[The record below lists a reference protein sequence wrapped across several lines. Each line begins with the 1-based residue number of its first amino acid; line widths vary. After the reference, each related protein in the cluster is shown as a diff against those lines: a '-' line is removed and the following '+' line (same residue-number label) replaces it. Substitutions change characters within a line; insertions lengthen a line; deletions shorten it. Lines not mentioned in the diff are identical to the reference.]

1 MIPILYGKDETAFTS
16 NGIGILSDTTFCNVT
31 EERNGIYEITFSYP
45 IKGALFEHI
54 QENCFVKAKANETSE
69 AQIFHIYKSSKPING
84 IVTYYGEHISYE
96 LTGNPVEKVVIT
108 NATGAQGL
116 NKVLEAALVPHSYS
130 GLSDIASRKST
141 TLSLLS
147 VRAALG
153 GVEGSLLDVYG
164 GEYEFDN
171 FTIKLHES
179 RGSDTG
185 IIIGYGKNL
194 TDLQQEKNISETYT
208 ALFPYAKYTPEKEE
222 GDEEDPEE
230 VVVTLSEKIIY
241 SSNATRP
248 KVLTMDFT
256 DKFSDDEEITEAALR
271 QKAKAWAAD
280 SGYNKPSVS
289 IKVAF
294 THLWQSPEYKQ
305 YAILERVSLCDTLT
319 VNFEKLGVSAK
330 AKVIKTVYD
339 TLKEKYV
346 SIELGDAKSNFADSI
361 NQTTQEIENIK
372 TEVKKNETATAK
384 KIAAA
389 VANATA
395 LITGQNGGYVVLNPS
410 NNPQEILIMDAP
422 SINEAVKIWRWNS
435 GGLGYSSNGYNGPFA
450 TAITQ
455 DGAIVADFIT
465 AGEINGALIKADTVS
480 SSAISQTFKNEIT
493 KEISDNI
500 TEVTATITQLF
511 EAADGRL
518 KSEIEAHITETTQTL
533 QTSIDQNA
541 QKITL
546 TATEIRDEVNSIKEG
561 LETEISQNAENITM
575 TASQISALSTTMY
588 EETTALRENLA
599 AAEAK
604 VDENSAAIDEAEAKI
619 EENAGAI
626 LDANTKIQQNAE
638 AITLT
643 ANDIRGELVEVE
655 NGLQEQ
661 ITANQADIE
670 VNADNIKMRVAKSVT
685 YETATRASAVPTY
698 SNTTA
703 AQKKKLY
710 FCTSTEKYYYYNEI
724 SSKWVE
730 VADECI
736 YSAFIQTAYGFEF
749 SNLVEINGDL
759 IVSGTISADRIDTE
773 NLSCTRLYAKDNFDG
788 YSVRLNGYVG
798 DFGIYNSSASDSA
811 NADSTYCM
819 FGIYN
824 SVPNV
829 NFYVYGN
836 NFLGYDVSSDT
847 VWPKGNWDFSV
858 ATVTGLSTSN
868 ATAIFG

>member
-1 MIPILYGKDETAFTS
+1 MIPILYDKDETAFTS

-54 QENCFVKAKANETSE
+54 QEGCFVKAKANETSE

-116 NKVLEAALVPHSYS
+116 NKVLEAALVPHPYS
-130 GLSDIASRKST
+130 GLSDIASQKST
-141 TLSLLS
+141 ALSLLS

-222 GDEEDPEE
+222 GDEEDLEE

-256 DKFSDDEEITEAALR
+256 DKFSDGEEITEAALR

-422 SINEAVKIWRWNS
+422 SITEAVKIWRWNS

-541 QKITL
+541 
-546 TATEIRDEVNSIKEG
+546 
-561 LETEISQNAENITM
+561 ENITM

-643 ANDIRGELVEVE
+643 ANNIRGELVEVE

-698 SNTTA
+698 SNTTS

-710 FCTSTEKYYYYNEI
+710 FCTSTERYYYYNEI
-724 SSKWVE
+724 SLSWVE
-730 VADECI
+730 VEDKCI
-736 YSAFIQTAYGFEF
+736 YSAFIQTANGFEF
-749 SNLVEINGDL
+749 SDLVKINGDL
-759 IVSGTISADRIDTE
+759 IVSGTISGDRIKGGVITGTTVATAP
-773 NLSCTRLYAKDNFDG
+773 NQYGDG
-788 YSVRLNGYVG
+788 VKLNGSTQRLEILYNGVVVG
-798 DFGIYNSSASDSA
+798 TWAPTTLPGGSTISPAGGGTLTISNVSASG
-811 NADSTYCM
+811 TW
-819 FGIYN
+819 
-824 SVPNV
+824 
-829 NFYVYGN
+829 NFTN
-836 NFLGYDVSSDT
+836 
-847 VWPKGNWDFSV
+847 
-858 ATVTGLSTSN
+858 ATVEGLN
-868 ATAIFG
+868 AIAVFG

>member
-1 MIPILYGKDETAFTS
+1 MIPILYDKDETAFTS

-45 IKGALFEHI
+45 IECALFEHI
-54 QENCFVKAKANETSE
+54 QEGCFVKAKANETSK

-141 TLSLLS
+141 ALSLLS

-361 NQTTQEIENIK
+361 NQTTHEIENIK
-372 TEVKKNETATAK
+372 TEVK

-561 LETEISQNAENITM
+561 LETEIRQTADSITL
-575 TASQISALSTTMY
+575 TASELTMLSTEMY
-588 EETTALRENLA
+588 ERTDSLREDLA
-599 AAEAK
+599 AAEG
-604 VDENSAAIDEAEAKI
+604 EISTNAA
-619 EENAGAI
+619 AI
-626 LDANTKIQQNAE
+626 LDANTKIQQNAN

-655 NGLQEQ
+655 DGLQEQ
-661 ITANQADIE
+661 ISANQADIE
-670 VNADNIKMRVAKSVT
+670 VNADK
-685 YETATRASAVPTY
+685 
-698 SNTTA
+698 
-703 AQKKKLY
+703 
-710 FCTSTEKYYYYNEI
+710 
-724 SSKWVE
+724 
-730 VADECI
+730 
-736 YSAFIQTAYGFEF
+736 
-749 SNLVEINGDL
+749 
-759 IVSGTISADRIDTE
+759 
-773 NLSCTRLYAKDNFDG
+773 
-788 YSVRLNGYVG
+788 
-798 DFGIYNSSASDSA
+798 
-811 NADSTYCM
+811 NARCK
-819 FGIYN
+819 IC
-824 SVPNV
+824 
-829 NFYVYGN
+829 
-836 NFLGYDVSSDT
+836 
-847 VWPKGNWDFSV
+847 
-858 ATVTGLSTSN
+858 
-868 ATAIFG
+868 

>member
-1 MIPILYGKDETAFTS
+1 M
-16 NGIGILSDTTFCNVT
+16 
-31 EERNGIYEITFSYP
+31 
-45 IKGALFEHI
+45 
-54 QENCFVKAKANETSE
+54 
-69 AQIFHIYKSSKPING
+69 
-84 IVTYYGEHISYE
+84 
-96 LTGNPVEKVVIT
+96 
-108 NATGAQGL
+108 
-116 NKVLEAALVPHSYS
+116 
-130 GLSDIASRKST
+130 
-141 TLSLLS
+141 
-147 VRAALG
+147 
-153 GVEGSLLDVYG
+153 
-164 GEYEFDN
+164 
-171 FTIKLHES
+171 
-179 RGSDTG
+179 
-185 IIIGYGKNL
+185 
-194 TDLQQEKNISETYT
+194 
-208 ALFPYAKYTPEKEE
+208 
-222 GDEEDPEE
+222 
-230 VVVTLSEKIIY
+230 
-241 SSNATRP
+241 
-248 KVLTMDFT
+248 
-256 DKFSDDEEITEAALR
+256 
-271 QKAKAWAAD
+271 
-280 SGYNKPSVS
+280 
-289 IKVAF
+289 
-294 THLWQSPEYKQ
+294 
-305 YAILERVSLCDTLT
+305 
-319 VNFEKLGVSAK
+319 
-330 AKVIKTVYD
+330 
-339 TLKEKYV
+339 
-346 SIELGDAKSNFADSI
+346 
-361 NQTTQEIENIK
+361 
-372 TEVKKNETATAK
+372 
-384 KIAAA
+384 
-389 VANATA
+389 
-395 LITGQNGGYVVLNPS
+395 
-410 NNPQEILIMDAP
+410 
-422 SINEAVKIWRWNS
+422 
-435 GGLGYSSNGYNGPFA
+435 GYSSNGYNGPFA

-588 EETTALRENLA
+588 EETTTLRENLA

-643 ANDIRGELVEVE
+643 ANNIRGELVEVE

-798 DFGIYNSSASDSA
+798 DFGIYNSLASDSES
-811 NADSTYCM
+811 ADSTRCL
-819 FGIYN
+819 FGVYN

-829 NFYVYGN
+829 NFYVYGH
-836 NFLGYDVSSDT
+836 NFMGCNVSDDT
-847 VWPKGNWDFSV
+847 IWAKGSWNFSN

-868 ATAIFG
+868 ATAVFG

>member
-1 MIPILYGKDETAFTS
+1 MIPILYDKDETAFTS

-45 IKGALFEHI
+45 IEGALFEHI
-54 QENCFVKAKANETSE
+54 QEGCFVKAKANETSE

-153 GVEGSLLDVYG
+153 GVEGSLLDVYS

-561 LETEISQNAENITM
+561 LETEIRQTADSITL
-575 TASQISALSTTMY
+575 TASELTMLSTEMY
-588 EETTALRENLA
+588 ERTDSLREDLA
-599 AAEAK
+599 AAEG
-604 VDENSAAIDEAEAKI
+604 EISTNAA
-619 EENAGAI
+619 AI
-626 LDANTKIQQNAE
+626 LDANTKIQQNAN

-655 NGLQEQ
+655 DGLQEQ
-661 ITANQADIE
+661 ISANQADIE
-670 VNADNIKMRVAKSVT
+670 VNADNIKMRVAKSVE
-685 YETATRASAVPTY
+685 YSTATRDSAVPTY

-703 AQKKKLY
+703 AEKKKLY
-710 FCTSTEKYYYYNEI
+710 FCTSNEKYYYYNEI
-724 SSKWVE
+724 SRAWVE
-730 VADECI
+730 VDDQCV
-736 YSAFIQTAYGFEF
+736 YSAFVQTANGFKL
-749 SNLVEINGDL
+749 SGIVEIDGDL
-759 IVSGTISADRIDTE
+759 ITKGTISADRISTNIAQVNG
-773 NLSCTRLYAKDNFDG
+773 NLNIGNSDDDVEKELRFSGAAVIKTFFDG
-788 YSVRLNGYVG
+788 ISPPT
-798 DFGIYNSSASDSA
+798 GIKISASKIDLEA
-811 NADSTYCM
+811 YKLD
-819 FGIYN
+819 
-824 SVPNV
+824 
-829 NFYVYGN
+829 
-836 NFLGYDVSSDT
+836 LSDCGEII
-847 VWPKGNWDFSV
+847 WG
-858 ATVTGLSTSN
+858 SN
-868 ATAIFG
+868 KPVAIFG

>member
-1 MIPILYGKDETAFTS
+1 MIPILYDKDETAFTS

-31 EERNGIYEITFSYP
+31 EERNGVYEITFSYP
-45 IKGALFEHI
+45 IDGALFEYI
-54 QENCFVKAKANETSE
+54 QEGCFVKAKANETSE
-69 AQIFHIYKSSKPING
+69 AQIFNIYKSSKPLNG
-84 IVTYYGEHISYE
+84 IITYYGEHISYE
-96 LTGNPVEKVVIT
+96 LTGNPVEKVDIT
-108 NATGAQGL
+108 NATAAQGL

-153 GVEGSLLDVYG
+153 GVEGSLLDIYG

-171 FTIKLHES
+171 FTIKLHEN

-241 SSNATRP
+241 SSKATRP

-256 DKFSDDEEITEAALR
+256 DKFSDGEEITEASLR
-271 QKAKAWAAD
+271 QKATAWAAD

-372 TEVKKNETATAK
+372 TDVKKNETATAK

-422 SINEAVKIWRWNS
+422 SISEAVKIWRWNS
-435 GGLGYSSNGYNGPFA
+435 AGLGYSSNGYNGPFT

-561 LETEISQNAENITM
+561 LETEIRQTADSITL
-575 TASQISALSTTMY
+575 TASELTMLSTEMY
-588 EETTALRENLA
+588 KRTDSLREDLA
-599 AAEAK
+599 AAEG
-604 VDENSAAIDEAEAKI
+604 EISTNAA
-619 EENAGAI
+619 AI
-626 LDANTKIQQNAE
+626 LDANTKIQQNAN

-655 NGLQEQ
+655 DGLQEQ
-661 ITANQADIE
+661 ISANQADIE
-670 VNADNIKMRVAKSVT
+670 VNADNIKMRVAKSVE
-685 YETATRASAVPTY
+685 YSTATRDSAVPTY

-703 AQKKKLY
+703 AEKKKLY
-710 FCTSTEKYYYYNEI
+710 FCTSNEKYYYYNEI
-724 SSKWVE
+724 SASWIE
-730 VADECI
+730 VADQCV
-736 YSAFIQTAYGFEF
+736 YSAFIQTADGFEF
-749 SNLVEINGDL
+749 SDLVKINGDL
-759 IVSGTISADRIDTE
+759 IVSGTISGDRISGGTITGATVASAP
-773 NLSCTRLYAKDNFDG
+773 NQWGDG
-788 YSVRLNGYVG
+788 VKLNGSTQRLEILYNGAVVG
-798 DFGIYNSSASDSA
+798 AWGPTSLPGGSAIYPVGGATLTISGVAASG
-811 NADSTYCM
+811 T
-819 FGIYN
+819 
-824 SVPNV
+824 
-829 NFYVYGN
+829 
-836 NFLGYDVSSDT
+836 
-847 VWPKGNWDFSV
+847 WDFSNCEDVIGLPPTV
-858 ATVTGLSTSN
+858 AV
-868 ATAIFG
+868 FG

>member
-1 MIPILYGKDETAFTS
+1 MIPILYDKNETAFTS

-54 QENCFVKAKANETSE
+54 QEDCFVKAKANETSE

-130 GLSDIASRKST
+130 GLSDITSRKST

-561 LETEISQNAENITM
+561 LETEIRQTADSITL
-575 TASQISALSTTMY
+575 TASELTMLSTEMY
-588 EETTALRENLA
+588 ERTDSLREALA
-599 AAEAK
+599 AAEG
-604 VDENSAAIDEAEAKI
+604 EISTNAA
-619 EENAGAI
+619 AI
-626 LDANTKIQQNAE
+626 LDANTKIQQNAN

-655 NGLQEQ
+655 DGLREQ
-661 ITANQADIE
+661 ISANQADIE
-670 VNADNIKMRVAKSVT
+670 VNADNIKMRVAKSVE
-685 YETATRASAVPTY
+685 YSTATRDSAVPTY

-703 AQKKKLY
+703 AEKKKLY
-710 FCTSTEKYYYYNEI
+710 FCTSNEKYYYYNEI
-724 SSKWVE
+724 SRAWVE
-730 VADECI
+730 VDDQCV
-736 YSAFIQTAYGFEF
+736 YSAFVQTANGFKL
-749 SNLVEINGDL
+749 SGIVEIDGDL
-759 IVSGTISADRIDTE
+759 ITKGTISADRISTNIAQVNG
-773 NLSCTRLYAKDNFDG
+773 NLNIGNRDDDVEKELRFSGAAVIRTFFDG
-788 YSVRLNGYVG
+788 ISPPT
-798 DFGIYNSSASDSA
+798 GIKISASKIDLEA
-811 NADSTYCM
+811 YKLD
-819 FGIYN
+819 
-824 SVPNV
+824 
-829 NFYVYGN
+829 
-836 NFLGYDVSSDT
+836 LSDCGEII
-847 VWPKGNWDFSV
+847 WG
-858 ATVTGLSTSN
+858 SN
-868 ATAIFG
+868 KPVAIFG

>member
-1 MIPILYGKDETAFTS
+1 LIPILYDKDETAFTS

-45 IKGALFEHI
+45 IEGALFEHI
-54 QENCFVKAKANETSE
+54 QEGCFVKAKANETSE

-116 NKVLEAALVPHSYS
+116 NKVLEAAIVPHPYS

-222 GDEEDPEE
+222 GDEEDTEE

-561 LETEISQNAENITM
+561 LETEIRQTADSITL
-575 TASQISALSTTMY
+575 TASELTMLSTEMY
-588 EETTALRENLA
+588 ERTDSLREDLA
-599 AAEAK
+599 AAEG
-604 VDENSAAIDEAEAKI
+604 EISTNAA
-619 EENAGAI
+619 AI
-626 LDANTKIQQNAE
+626 LDANTKIQQNAN

-655 NGLQEQ
+655 DGLQEQ
-661 ITANQADIE
+661 ISANQADIE
-670 VNADNIKMRVAKSVT
+670 VNADNIKMRVAKSVE
-685 YETATRASAVPTY
+685 YSTATRDSAVPTY

-703 AQKKKLY
+703 AEKKKLY
-710 FCTSTEKYYYYNEI
+710 FCTSNESYYYYNEI
-724 SSKWVE
+724 SASWVK
-730 VADECI
+730 VDSQCV
-736 YSAFIQTAYGFEF
+736 YSAFIQTANGFEF
-749 SNLVEINGDL
+749 SDLVKINGDL
-759 IVSGTISADRIDTE
+759 IVSGTISGDRISGGTITGATVASAP
-773 NLSCTRLYAKDNFDG
+773 NQWGDG
-788 YSVRLNGYVG
+788 VKLNGSTQRLEILYNGAVVG
-798 DFGIYNSSASDSA
+798 AWGPTSLPGGSAIYPVGGATLTISGVAASG
-811 NADSTYCM
+811 T
-819 FGIYN
+819 
-824 SVPNV
+824 
-829 NFYVYGN
+829 
-836 NFLGYDVSSDT
+836 
-847 VWPKGNWDFSV
+847 WDFSDCEDVIGLPPTV
-858 ATVTGLSTSN
+858 AV
-868 ATAIFG
+868 FG

>member
-1 MIPILYGKDETAFTS
+1 MIPILYDKDETAFTS

-45 IKGALFEHI
+45 IECALFEHI
-54 QENCFVKAKANETSE
+54 QEGCFVKAKANETSK

-141 TLSLLS
+141 ALSLLS

-361 NQTTQEIENIK
+361 NQTTHEIENMK

-561 LETEISQNAENITM
+561 LETEIRQTADSITL
-575 TASQISALSTTMY
+575 TASELTMLSTEMY
-588 EETTALRENLA
+588 ERTDSLREDLA
-599 AAEAK
+599 AAEG
-604 VDENSAAIDEAEAKI
+604 EISTNAA
-619 EENAGAI
+619 AI
-626 LDANTKIQQNAE
+626 LDANTKIQQNAN

-655 NGLQEQ
+655 DGLQEQ
-661 ITANQADIE
+661 ISANQADIE
-670 VNADNIKMRVAKSVT
+670 VNADNIKMRVAKSVE
-685 YETATRASAVPTY
+685 YSTATRDSAVPTY

-703 AQKKKLY
+703 AEKKKLY
-710 FCTSTEKYYYYNEI
+710 FCTSNEKYYYYNEI
-724 SSKWVE
+724 SRAWVE
-730 VADECI
+730 VDDQCV
-736 YSAFIQTAYGFEF
+736 YSAFIQTANGFKL
-749 SNLVEINGDL
+749 SGIVEIDGDL
-759 IVSGTISADRIDTE
+759 ITKGTISADRISTNIAQVNG
-773 NLSCTRLYAKDNFDG
+773 NLNIGNSDDDVEKELRFSGAAVIKTFFDG
-788 YSVRLNGYVG
+788 ISPPT
-798 DFGIYNSSASDSA
+798 GIKISASKIDLEA
-811 NADSTYCM
+811 YKLD
-819 FGIYN
+819 
-824 SVPNV
+824 
-829 NFYVYGN
+829 
-836 NFLGYDVSSDT
+836 LSDCGEII
-847 VWPKGNWDFSV
+847 WG
-858 ATVTGLSTSN
+858 SN
-868 ATAIFG
+868 KPVAIFG

>member
-1 MIPILYGKDETAFTS
+1 MIPILYDKDETAFTS

-54 QENCFVKAKANETSE
+54 QEGCFVKAKANETSE

-116 NKVLEAALVPHSYS
+116 NKVLEAALVPHPYS
-130 GLSDIASRKST
+130 GLSDIASQKST
-141 TLSLLS
+141 ALSLLS

-222 GDEEDPEE
+222 GDEEDLEE

-256 DKFSDDEEITEAALR
+256 DKFSDGEEITEAALR

-422 SINEAVKIWRWNS
+422 SITEAVKIWRWNS

-541 QKITL
+541 
-546 TATEIRDEVNSIKEG
+546 
-561 LETEISQNAENITM
+561 ENITM

-643 ANDIRGELVEVE
+643 ANNIRGELVEVE

-698 SNTTA
+698 SNTTS

-710 FCTSTEKYYYYNEI
+710 FCTSTERYYYYNEI
-724 SSKWVE
+724 SLSWVE
-730 VADECI
+730 VEDKCI
-736 YSAFIQTAYGFEF
+736 YSAFIQTANGFEF
-749 SNLVEINGDL
+749 SDLVKINGDL
-759 IVSGTISADRIDTE
+759 IVSGTISGDRIKGGVITGTTVATAP
-773 NLSCTRLYAKDNFDG
+773 NQYGDG
-788 YSVRLNGYVG
+788 VKLNGSTQRLEILYNGAVVG
-798 DFGIYNSSASDSA
+798 TWAPTMLPGGSTISPAGGGTLTISNVSASG
-811 NADSTYCM
+811 TW
-819 FGIYN
+819 
-824 SVPNV
+824 
-829 NFYVYGN
+829 NFTN
-836 NFLGYDVSSDT
+836 
-847 VWPKGNWDFSV
+847 
-858 ATVTGLSTSN
+858 ATVEGLN
-868 ATAIFG
+868 AIAVFG

>member
-1 MIPILYGKDETAFTS
+1 MIPILYDKDETAFTS

-54 QENCFVKAKANETSE
+54 QEDCFVKAKANETSE

-141 TLSLLS
+141 ALSLLS

-561 LETEISQNAENITM
+561 LETEIRQTADSITL
-575 TASQISALSTTMY
+575 TASELTMLSTEMY
-588 EETTALRENLA
+588 ERTDSLREDLA
-599 AAEAK
+599 AAEG
-604 VDENSAAIDEAEAKI
+604 EISTNAA
-619 EENAGAI
+619 AI
-626 LDANTKIQQNAE
+626 LDANTKIQQNAN

-655 NGLQEQ
+655 DGLQEQ
-661 ITANQADIE
+661 ISANQADIE
-670 VNADNIKMRVAKSVT
+670 VNADNIKMRVAKSVE
-685 YETATRASAVPTY
+685 YSTATRDSAVPTY
-698 SNTTA
+698 SNTTTA
-703 AQKKKLY
+703 EKKKLY
-710 FCTSTEKYYYYNEI
+710 FCTSNEKYYYYNEI
-724 SSKWVE
+724 SRAWVE
-730 VADECI
+730 VDDQCV
-736 YSAFIQTAYGFEF
+736 YSAFVQTANGFKL
-749 SNLVEINGDL
+749 SGIVEIDGDL
-759 IVSGTISADRIDTE
+759 ITKGTISADRISTNIAQVNG
-773 NLSCTRLYAKDNFDG
+773 NLNIGNSDDDVEKELRFSGAAVIKTFFDG
-788 YSVRLNGYVG
+788 ISPPT
-798 DFGIYNSSASDSA
+798 GIKISASKIDLEA
-811 NADSTYCM
+811 YKLD
-819 FGIYN
+819 
-824 SVPNV
+824 
-829 NFYVYGN
+829 
-836 NFLGYDVSSDT
+836 LSDCGEII
-847 VWPKGNWDFSV
+847 WG
-858 ATVTGLSTSN
+858 SN
-868 ATAIFG
+868 KPVAIFG

>member
-1 MIPILYGKDETAFTS
+1 MIPILYDKDETAFTS

-45 IKGALFEHI
+45 IEGALFEHI
-54 QENCFVKAKANETSE
+54 QEGCFVKAKPNETSE

-141 TLSLLS
+141 ALSLLS

-230 VVVTLSEKIIY
+230 VVVTLSEKIVY

-561 LETEISQNAENITM
+561 LETEIRQTADSITL
-575 TASQISALSTTMY
+575 TASELTMLSTEMY
-588 EETTALRENLA
+588 ERTDSLREDLA
-599 AAEAK
+599 AAEG
-604 VDENSAAIDEAEAKI
+604 EISTNAA
-619 EENAGAI
+619 AI
-626 LDANTKIQQNAE
+626 LDANTKIQQNAN

-655 NGLQEQ
+655 DGLREQ
-661 ITANQADIE
+661 ISANQADIE
-670 VNADNIKMRVAKSVT
+670 VNADNIKMRVAKSVE
-685 YETATRASAVPTY
+685 YSTATRDSAVPTY

-703 AQKKKLY
+703 AEKKKLY
-710 FCTSTEKYYYYNEI
+710 FCTSNEKYYYYNEI
-724 SSKWVE
+724 SRDWVE
-730 VADECI
+730 VDDQCV
-736 YSAFIQTAYGFEF
+736 YSAFVQTANGFKL
-749 SNLVEINGDL
+749 SGIVEIDGDL
-759 IVSGTISADRIDTE
+759 ITKGTISADRISTNIAQVNG
-773 NLSCTRLYAKDNFDG
+773 NLNIGNSDDDVEKELRFSGAAVIKTFFDG
-788 YSVRLNGYVG
+788 ISPPT
-798 DFGIYNSSASDSA
+798 GIKISASKIDLEA
-811 NADSTYCM
+811 YKLD
-819 FGIYN
+819 
-824 SVPNV
+824 
-829 NFYVYGN
+829 
-836 NFLGYDVSSDT
+836 LSDCGEII
-847 VWPKGNWDFSV
+847 WG
-858 ATVTGLSTSN
+858 SN
-868 ATAIFG
+868 KPVAIFG

>member
-1 MIPILYGKDETAFTS
+1 MIPILYDKDETAFTS

-31 EERNGIYEITFSYP
+31 EERNGVYEITFSYP
-45 IKGALFEHI
+45 IDGALYEYI
-54 QENCFVKAKANETSE
+54 QEGCFVKAKANETSE
-69 AQIFHIYKSSKPING
+69 AQIFHIYKSSKPLNG
-84 IVTYYGEHISYE
+84 IITYYGEHISYE

-116 NKVLEAALVPHSYS
+116 NKVLEAALVPHSYR

-141 TLSLLS
+141 VLSLLS

-171 FTIKLHES
+171 FTIKLHEN

-241 SSNATRP
+241 SSKATRP

-372 TEVKKNETATAK
+372 TDVKKNETATAK

-435 GGLGYSSNGYNGPFA
+435 AGLGYSSNGYNGPFT

-546 TATEIRDEVNSIKEG
+546 TATEIRDEVNTIKEG
-561 LETEISQNAENITM
+561 LETEIRQTADSITL
-575 TASQISALSTTMY
+575 TASELTALSTEMY
-588 EETTALRENLA
+588 ERTDSLREDLE
-599 AAEAK
+599 AAEG
-604 VDENSAAIDEAEAKI
+604 EISTNAA
-619 EENAGAI
+619 AI
-626 LDANTKIQQNAE
+626 LDANTKIQQNANT
-638 AITLT
+638 ITLT

-670 VNADNIKMRVAKSVT
+670 VNADNIKLRVAKSVE
-685 YETATRASAVPTY
+685 YSTATRDSAVPTY

-703 AQKKKLY
+703 AEKKKLY
-710 FCTSTEKYYYYNEI
+710 FCTSNEKYYYYNEI
-724 SSKWVE
+724 SASWVE
-730 VADECI
+730 VADQCV
-736 YSAFIQTAYGFEF
+736 YSAFIQTADGFEF
-749 SNLVEINGDL
+749 SDLVKINGDL
-759 IVSGTISADRIDTE
+759 IVSGTISGDRISGGTITGATVASAP
-773 NLSCTRLYAKDNFDG
+773 NQWGDG
-788 YSVRLNGYVG
+788 VKLNGSTQRLEILYNGAVVG
-798 DFGIYNSSASDSA
+798 AWGPTSLPGGSAIYPVGGATLTISGVAASG
-811 NADSTYCM
+811 T
-819 FGIYN
+819 
-824 SVPNV
+824 
-829 NFYVYGN
+829 
-836 NFLGYDVSSDT
+836 
-847 VWPKGNWDFSV
+847 WDFSNCEEVIGLPSTV
-858 ATVTGLSTSN
+858 AV
-868 ATAIFG
+868 FG

>member
-1 MIPILYGKDETAFTS
+1 MIPILYDKDETAFTS

-45 IKGALFEHI
+45 IECALFEHI
-54 QENCFVKAKANETSE
+54 QEGCFVKAKANETSK

-141 TLSLLS
+141 ALSLLS

-361 NQTTQEIENIK
+361 NQTTHEIENIK

-561 LETEISQNAENITM
+561 LETEIRQTADSITL
-575 TASQISALSTTMY
+575 TASELTMLSTEMY
-588 EETTALRENLA
+588 ERTDSLREDLA
-599 AAEAK
+599 AAEG
-604 VDENSAAIDEAEAKI
+604 EISTNAA
-619 EENAGAI
+619 AI
-626 LDANTKIQQNAE
+626 LDANTKIQQNAN

-655 NGLQEQ
+655 DGLQEQ
-661 ITANQADIE
+661 ISANQADIE
-670 VNADNIKMRVAKSVT
+670 VNADNIKMRVAKSVE
-685 YETATRASAVPTY
+685 YSTATRDSAVPTY

-703 AQKKKLY
+703 AEKKKLY
-710 FCTSTEKYYYYNEI
+710 FCTSNEKYYYYNEI
-724 SSKWVE
+724 SRAWVE
-730 VADECI
+730 VDDQCV
-736 YSAFIQTAYGFEF
+736 YSAFIQTANGFKL
-749 SNLVEINGDL
+749 SGIVEIDGDL
-759 IVSGTISADRIDTE
+759 ITKGTISADRISTNIAQVNG
-773 NLSCTRLYAKDNFDG
+773 NLNIGNSDDDVEKELRFSGAAVIKTFFDG
-788 YSVRLNGYVG
+788 ISPPT
-798 DFGIYNSSASDSA
+798 GIKISASKIDLEA
-811 NADSTYCM
+811 YKLD
-819 FGIYN
+819 
-824 SVPNV
+824 
-829 NFYVYGN
+829 
-836 NFLGYDVSSDT
+836 LSDCGEII
-847 VWPKGNWDFSV
+847 WG
-858 ATVTGLSTSN
+858 SN
-868 ATAIFG
+868 KPVAIFG

>member
-1 MIPILYGKDETAFTS
+1 MIPILYDKDETAFTS

-45 IKGALFEHI
+45 IEGALFEHI
-54 QENCFVKAKANETSE
+54 QEGCFVKAKANETSE

-116 NKVLEAALVPHSYS
+116 NKVLEAALVPHPYS

-141 TLSLLS
+141 ALSLLS

-194 TDLQQEKNISETYT
+194 TDLQQEKIISETYT

-465 AGEINGALIKADTVS
+465 AGEINGALIKADSVS

-561 LETEISQNAENITM
+561 LETEIRQTADSITL
-575 TASQISALSTTMY
+575 TASELTMLSTEMY
-588 EETTALRENLA
+588 ERTDSLREDLA
-599 AAEAK
+599 AAEG
-604 VDENSAAIDEAEAKI
+604 EISINAA
-619 EENAGAI
+619 AI
-626 LDANTKIQQNAE
+626 LDANTKIQQNAN

-655 NGLQEQ
+655 DGLQEQ
-661 ITANQADIE
+661 ISANQADIE
-670 VNADNIKMRVAKSVT
+670 VNADNIKMRVAKSVE
-685 YETATRASAVPTY
+685 YSTATRDSAVPTY

-703 AQKKKLY
+703 AEKKKLY
-710 FCTSTEKYYYYNEI
+710 FCTSNEKYYYYNEI
-724 SSKWVE
+724 SRDWVE
-730 VADECI
+730 VDDQCV
-736 YSAFIQTAYGFEF
+736 YSAFVQTANGFKL
-749 SNLVEINGDL
+749 SGIVEIDGDL
-759 IVSGTISADRIDTE
+759 ITKGTISADRISTNIAQVNG
-773 NLSCTRLYAKDNFDG
+773 NLNIGNSDDDVEKELRFSGAAVIRTFFDG
-788 YSVRLNGYVG
+788 ISPPT
-798 DFGIYNSSASDSA
+798 GIKISASKIDLEA
-811 NADSTYCM
+811 YRLD
-819 FGIYN
+819 
-824 SVPNV
+824 
-829 NFYVYGN
+829 
-836 NFLGYDVSSDT
+836 LSDCGEII
-847 VWPKGNWDFSV
+847 WG
-858 ATVTGLSTSN
+858 SN
-868 ATAIFG
+868 KPVAIFG